1 MKLAFWSSAKG
12 NVGVTSNLACISI
25 AAALGYSYK
34 AILFE
39 NHYQK
44 NNIGHMIKY
53 HHANLLYAINHSHDK
68 NMGID
73 HIMKNFS
80 CFQFCNLS
88 RESLNCSYEAQSY
101 LLNDSS
107 TALNPNIINV
117 ASLIKEATLEIV
129 DNYLYYLPTNIVM
142 PPNIYDFAMYENVK
156 NILAGAEELADIV
169 YVDTSKDNHLST
181 KIILDEVDLV
191 VVNLQQEITQLKYF
205 FQNYS
210 SLLEKCVFLI
220 SNYNPNSYLTLLKI
234 SSIFT
239 IPQSRIAAIPYNEN
253 YREALD
259 RGSLVEFLYSNIDCR
274 CYDPIYPFI
283 DEVQKAVSMILV
295 VLFSKKKGKANEAKT

>member
-53 HHANLLYAINHSHDK
+53 HHAKLLYSINHSHDK

-73 HIMKNFS
+73 HIIKNFS

-88 RESLNCSYEAQSY
+88 SNSHNYNYESHPFI
-101 LLNDSS
+101 LNDSS
-107 TALNPNIINV
+107 STLDPNIKNIANV
-117 ASLIKEATLEIV
+117 IKEATLEIV
-129 DNYLYYLPTNIVM
+129 DNYLYYLPTNMVM
-142 PPNIYDFAMYENVK
+142 PQSIYDFAMYDNVK

-169 YVDTSKDNHLST
+169 YVDTSKENHLSS
-181 KIILDEVDLV
+181 KVILDEVDLV
-191 VVNLQQEITQLKYF
+191 VVNLQQNIKQLKYF

-220 SNYNPNSYLTLLKI
+220 SNYNPNSYLTLKKI

-239 IPQSRIAAIPYNEN
+239 IPKSRIAGIPYNED
-253 YREALD
+253 YREALV
-259 RGSLVEFLYSNIDCR
+259 RGSLVEFLYRNIDCGH
-274 CYDPIYPFI
+274 YDPIYPFI
-283 DEVQKAVSMILV
+283 DEVENAVSMILMG
-295 VLFSKKKGKANEAKT
+295 LPSKKKGKTDEAKT